1 MPSSTLTCS
10 REACKQ
16 KRYHLER
23 LSPKALCAQLEKCET
38 CENGLFKTNLI
49 AARTHQIIALYW
61 AQTHNTFTGK
71 GVGSMA

>member
-10 REACKQ
+10 QETCKQ

-23 LSPKALCAQLEKCET
+23 LSYEALSAQLATCET
-38 CENGLFKTNLI
+38 CENGLFKTNLV

-61 AQTHNTFTGK
+61 AQMHNTFTGK
-71 GVGSMA
+71 AV